1 MMHAQVMKNEIFT
14 GRRITTLDVINK
26 RTTFLTGQLFWNKI
40 IMSHRTL
47 NLYRRITTG
56 LSYITKLYGTFIR

>member
-40 IMSHRTL
+40 IMSHETL
-47 NLYRRITTG
+47 KLNRRITT
-56 LSYITKLYGTFIR
+56 

>member
-1 MMHAQVMKNEIFT
+1 MHAQVTKNESFT

-26 RTTFLTGQLFWNKI
+26 CTTFLTGQLFWNKI

-47 NLYRRITTG
+47 NLHGRITTG

>member
-1 MMHAQVMKNEIFT
+1 MYAQVMKNESFT

-40 IMSHRTL
+40 IMSHETL
-47 NLYRRITTG
+47 KLNRRITT
-56 LSYITKLYGTFIR
+56 